1 MALYRASGS
10 KTWQAR
16 RMING
21 KLFVLSTKT
30 TNKMQAEQIARQY
43 ERDWVS
49 HAVLNERQPITL
61 GRALDTFLAAKRN
74 EAGWRTWAIHA
85 GILRRYFNTDIAL
98 HHLTSADVASF
109 LQRRRQ
115 EGKSDDTIRLS
126 LSTLRGAIKAAEQT
140 GYAVCSM
147 EHWPSVSKR
156 TRRLRFL
163 SIDEES
169 RLLAELD
176 PRNTRQGI
184 GKLQCSLRQDQY
196 DYVVALL
203 DTGARAMEVAELPWS
218 AVDFNANMIH
228 IHRSKTNQSTILQM
242 TDRLQTILEQ
252 RYQRRGNNNAYIFP
266 SSTGGH
272 RQYLCEAIMNAID
285 RAGLND
291 ANVVRQ
297 IGGKVTLHT
306 FRHTFCSRLAQAGVS
321 LQKIAHLA
329 GHSDIKT
336 TMIYAHL
343 VPSDVAGE
351 AVNVLNGMR
360 RRV

>member
-10 KTWQAR
+10 KTWQVR

-21 KLFVLSTKT
+21 KLLVRSTKT
-30 TNKMQAEQIARQY
+30 TNKKQAEQIARQY
-43 ERDWVS
+43 EREWVS
-49 HAVLNERQPITL
+49 HAVLNERQPATL
-61 GRALDTFLAAKRN
+61 GGALDTFLAAKRN

-85 GILRRYFNTDIAL
+85 RVLRRHFSMDVLL
-98 HHLTSADVASF
+98 HHLSSADVALF
-109 LQRRRQ
+109 IQRRRQ
-115 EGKSDDTIRLS
+115 EGKSDDAIRLS
-126 LSTLRGAIKAAEQT
+126 VSTLRGAVKAAEQM

-147 EHWPSVSKR
+147 QNWRSVGKKAK
-156 TRRLRFL
+156 RLRFL
-163 SIDEES
+163 SVDEEN
-169 RLLAELD
+169 RLLNELD
-176 PRNTRQGI
+176 LNKARRGV
-184 GKLQCSLRQDQY
+184 GKVQRGLRQAQY

-218 AVDFNANMIH
+218 AVDFDANTIH

-242 TDRLQTILEQ
+242 TDRLSAVLQR
-252 RYQRRGNNNAYIFP
+252 RYQQRCDSAYVFP

-272 RQYLCEAIMNAID
+272 RQYRCEAIMNAID
-285 RAGLND
+285 RTGLND
-291 ANVVRQ
+291 GNIVRQ
-297 IGGKVTLHT
+297 KGGKVTLHT

-351 AVNVLNGMR
+351 AVNALNGIR
-360 RRV
+360 RIV